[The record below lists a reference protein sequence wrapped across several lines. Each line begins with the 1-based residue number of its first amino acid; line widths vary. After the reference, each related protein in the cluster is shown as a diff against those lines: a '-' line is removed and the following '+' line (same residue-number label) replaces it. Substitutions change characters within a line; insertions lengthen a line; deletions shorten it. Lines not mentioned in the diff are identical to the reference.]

1 MNEMPKD
8 PMMLMS
14 FINMKLRDFYPSLDD
29 LCADMDVDK
38 RALEHKERPG
48 GICRLL
54 TWSVRKAGYGKRCM
68 GLHAPSHITDF
79 FVRLLIVRR
88 YDL

>member
-38 RALEHKERPG
+38 GALEHKMAE
-48 GICRLL
+48 
-54 TWSVRKAGYGKRCM
+54 AGLEYNPEANK
-68 GLHAPSHITDF
+68 F
-79 FVRLLIVRR
+79 W
-88 YDL
+88 